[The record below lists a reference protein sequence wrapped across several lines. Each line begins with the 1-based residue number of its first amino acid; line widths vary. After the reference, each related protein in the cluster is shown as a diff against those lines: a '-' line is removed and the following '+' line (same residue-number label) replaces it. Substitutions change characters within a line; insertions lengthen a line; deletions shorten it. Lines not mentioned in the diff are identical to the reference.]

1 MRKIKSKVE
10 GVIQSKAVSYEL
22 SVFTPLVLRE
32 TATNAMGDNADKI
45 YSYFKGN
52 VENQPS
58 FDPMKENL
66 VVYFLNTRQRI
77 IGHQIVS
84 VGMLNEVTI
93 HAREIFRTAIVMAAH
108 TIVLSHNHPSGDPM
122 PSDADIK
129 GTKELIRAG
138 RILKIELIDHIVTGE
153 NKRVSL
159 REMGYFH
166 N

>member
-1 MRKIKSKVE
+1 M
-10 GVIQSKAVSYEL
+10 IQSKAVSYEL

-45 YSYFKGN
+45 YSYFKEN

-66 VVYFLNTRQRI
+66 VVYMLNTRQRI

-84 VGMLNEVTI
+84 VGLLNQVMIHPREV
-93 HAREIFRTAIVMAAH
+93 FRTAIVMGAH
-108 TIVLSHNHPSGDPM
+108 TIIISHNHPSGDPT

-129 GTKELIRAG
+129 ATRELIRAG
-138 RILKIELIDHIVTGE
+138 MLLKIELLDHIITGE
-153 NKRVSL
+153 NKKVSL

-166 N
+166 C